1 MKTIYEEVYGHQNP
15 NGRDAMLKV
24 SQRAQEQLDN
34 LEKTSPGTKKMY
46 NDIWKICGGELGD
59 KFIMVKAMIEDQEWF
74 KTYAKYIDQDF
85 FKDENADVLADI
97 VTYMKDCL
105 ARGKDI
111 SMMTIKQYV
120 HNLRP
125 SHFPVPLYV
134 DEYKRT
140 VIRAFNCLE
149 DLPEERL
156 EDAKATILSISIQR
170 NTLRRT
176 LSDPDVYIANGFDV
190 RSKIELDRLMNDGK
204 SMLKILNNFKE
215 ERELVSDVKVFLMTK
230 AKEVKFDFNAKD
242 FE

>member
-1 MKTIYEEVYGHQNP
+1 MKKIYEEVYGHQNP

-46 NDIWKICGGELGD
+46 NDIWKICGGVLGD

-85 FKDENADVLADI
+85 FKDENADILADI

-105 ARGKDI
+105 SRGKDI

-149 DLPEERL
+149 DLPEYRL
-156 EDAKATILSISIQR
+156 KDAKETVLSICLQR
-170 NTLRRT
+170 NTMRRT
-176 LSDPDVYIANGFDV
+176 LSDPGVYELHGYDVK
-190 RSKIELDRLMNDGK
+190 SKAEIERLLCDSVAMIN
-204 SMLKILNNFKE
+204 ILSEFEE
-215 ERELVSDVKVFLMTK
+215 ERELVGDIISYIKNNSDKPN
-230 AKEVKFDFNAKD
+230 EY
-242 FE
+242 